1 MASAPIINPSVMSDD
16 EIMPRWPNMDP
27 AKRCTAHKP
36 DGSQC
41 LRARK
46 PGTTVCEAHGARA
59 PQVKA
64 AAERRVADAKAVE
77 LASRV
82 HVELPQFH
90 TPGDAARYMLS
101 QVTRRAAQ
109 FGALSDQLQSAVYTD
124 RAGQERVRAVL
135 SEERR
140 WLDSMSKLMA
150 MASAAAAEPEG
161 PDPVEL
167 FSMTVGL
174 FREDVDSALCDVG
187 IYGEQHEAIVA
198 RLAERAKLRV
208 RQSEGMIL
216 EQIRIMTEARS
227 G

>member
-1 MASAPIINPSVMSDD
+1 MAADLPPDQR
-16 EIMPRWPNMDP
+16 P
-27 AKRCTAHKP
+27 RCTATSIMTGERCKRRPHP
-36 DGSQC
+36 GSNTC
-41 LRARK
+41 VK
-46 PGTTVCEAHGARA
+46 HGSGA
-59 PQVKA
+59 PQVRA
-64 AAERRVADAKAVE
+64 AAERRLADAKAVE

-82 HVELPQFH
+82 RVELPQFQ

-140 WLDSMSKLMA
+140 WLDSMSKLMS
-150 MASAAAAEPEG
+150 MASAAVAEPSG
-161 PDPVEL
+161 PSPVEL
-167 FSMTVGL
+167 FTMTIGL
-174 FREDVDSALCDVG
+174 FKEDVDSALADVG

-198 RLAERAKLRV
+198 RLAARAKLRV

-216 EQIRIMTEARS
+216 DQIRIMSEERS
-227 G
+227 A